1 MDYQEALAIYNLISE
16 RYHKLLRA
24 PDTRDEEVF
33 LHLEGL
39 YQKYKR
45 IVLEMERN
53 GQAKQMAYQ
62 RGG

>member
-16 RYHKLLRA
+16 RYHKLLRE
-24 PDTRDEEVF
+24 PDTRNEEIF

-53 GQAKQMAYQ
+53 GQA
-62 RGG
+62 